1 MFYSW
6 FRVMYQMQ
14 NEALMKT
21 IYGHG
26 LKGRFGDL
34 ASYAFYIL
42 IAQNV
47 AEALLRGYGPD
58 EDDDDDGEAEKWVRW
73 TAKQAFLS
81 PLSTVPLVRDLA
93 RGAEIGRYTFSPAE
107 ASIRSIYK
115 LLLAAE
121 KAINPPE
128 GKERD
133 LEPLVWSGAEVVGYG
148 TGLPNRAMLRAAKA
162 LWELYN
168 EDEAIPW
175 AYVILGGGFRPK
187 K

>member
-1 MFYSW
+1 
-6 FRVMYQMQ
+6 VDG
-14 NEALMKT
+14 KT
-21 IYGHG
+21 G
-26 LKGRFGDL
+26 
-34 ASYAFYIL
+34 IL
-42 IAQNV
+42 
-47 AEALLRGYGPD
+47 
-58 EDDDDDGEAEKWVRW
+58 
-73 TAKQAFLS
+73 FS
-81 PLSTVPLVRDLA
+81 LSTVPLVRDLA

-133 LEPLVWSGAEVVGYG
+133 LEPLVWSGSEVVGYG